1 MKVNWRVTDNR
12 HWNSP
17 ARMSD
22 GRLFTNYKSPA
33 VVALDLEKEIGIS
46 KGLQT
51 WRDYLQKNAE
61 VIQEQRS
68 TQIKASAH
76 TSDIWADSYVPPG
89 PKYVVK
95 DKQVKETNI
104 VGGIG
109 SQVTEVREQ
118 TKNHERQTPYS
129 GPPQTQMNLDDP
141 RWGITPETLVLTKR
155 NAVSQGG
162 SVWGWLDDR
171 H

>member
-1 MKVNWRVTDNR
+1 MNGSWRVTDNR

-33 VVALDLEKEIGIS
+33 VVALDLEKEIGIL

-51 WRDYLQKNAE
+51 WRDYLQSNAG
-61 VIQEQRS
+61 VIREERS
-68 TQIKASAH
+68 MQAKANAH
-76 TSDIWADSYVPPG
+76 TSDNWANSYAPPG
-89 PKYVVK
+89 PKYIIK
-95 DKQVKETNI
+95 DNKVTETNI

-109 SQVTEVREQ
+109 SQVTDHREL
-118 TKNHERQTPYS
+118 TKTYEQQTPYS
-129 GPPQTQMNLDDP
+129 GPSHNKMELDDP
-141 RWGITPETLVLTKR
+141 RWGITPETLVLTRR
-155 NAVSQGG
+155 NASSQGG
-162 SVWGWLDDR
+162 NVWGWLDDR